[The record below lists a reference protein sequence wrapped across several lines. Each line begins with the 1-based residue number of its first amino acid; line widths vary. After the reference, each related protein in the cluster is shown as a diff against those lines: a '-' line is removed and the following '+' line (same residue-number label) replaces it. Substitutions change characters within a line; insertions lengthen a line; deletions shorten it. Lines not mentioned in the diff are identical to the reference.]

1 MHKKVVVFGGGT
13 GISSLLKGLKDFPL
27 QITAIISVSDSGNSA
42 GKLRREF
49 NTPAVG
55 DLRKVMSHLSTMDAT
70 VQDLLEYR
78 FHTKSDL
85 NGHALGNLILTA
97 LFDMTGS
104 LKDSI
109 FYLSQLFGV
118 KHTILPLS
126 EDADI
131 TLMAETVDHTILE
144 EEAVITKSPKKI
156 KRLFYKKEPHVLKEV
171 LDAIEEADMIVFS
184 MGSLFT
190 SILPHL
196 LIQDI
201 QKALDKSKAPI
212 LYLCNIVTQPGET
225 DGFQVSDHVVL
236 LNEYLGTHKIDAVVA
251 NKTEISKHLAEKYA
265 TEEQKDPVKIDY
277 EKLALMDVEL
287 LDADLLTVEEG
298 TLRHDSLRLGAI
310 LFNYLMR

>member
-55 DLRKVMSHLSTMDAT
+55 DLRKVMSHLSTMDST